1 MVFDIYSKR
10 EERQLGTVPDVYE
23 YENLPLFLR
32 KQIILLCERV
42 IGKPDHDESNWAAKF
57 YANVC
62 MILREEYGV
71 LHLFELLDLDSSFHR
86 LHSRPSLYELS
97 EFLLKEKIAKR
108 CLTATE
114 LCANQFVKIN
124 RRDAISTLNQRLK
137 EAGVG
142 YQFESGQ
149 IIRVDN
155 QLIHSEVMKPAL
167 HFISAKGFEG
177 ANDEFLQA
185 HEKYRQGDYKGSLV
199 EGTKALESVLKIIL
213 SKNGANITAG
223 DTAKKLFEKFKAL
236 NLLPEYLPSQI
247 NALYDLLQI
256 SATKPRNKE
265 PAAHGQGAE
274 VRDVPEYLAAYAL
287 HQTASAILLIVKA
300 HEAAR

>member
-1 MVFDIYSKR
+1 VF
-10 EERQLGTVPDVYE
+10 
-23 YENLPLFLR
+23 
-32 KQIILLCERV
+32 ILE
-42 IGKPDHDESNWAAKF
+42 
-57 YANVC
+57 
-62 MILREEYGV
+62 
-71 LHLFELLDLDSSFHR
+71 
-86 LHSRPSLYELS
+86 
-97 EFLLKEKIAKR
+97 EKIAKR
-108 CLTATE
+108 CLDAVE
-114 LCANQFVKIN
+114 LCAAQFVKMN

-167 HFISAKGFEG
+167 HFISTKGFEG
-177 ANDEFLQA
+177 ANEEFLQA

-213 SKNGANITAG
+213 SKNGASITAG

-236 NLLPEYLPSQI
+236 DLLPEYFPGQI
-247 NALYDLLQI
+247 NVLYDLLQN

-274 VRDVPEYLAAYAL
+274 VREVPEYLAAYGL

>member
-10 EERQLGTVPDVYE
+10 EGRQSGAVPDVYE
-23 YENLPLFLR
+23 YDNIPLSLR

-42 IGKPDHDESNWAAKF
+42 IGRPDHDESNSAAKF
-57 YANVC
+57 YATVC
-62 MILREEYGV
+62 LTLREEYGV
-71 LHLFELLDLDSSFHR
+71 LHLFELLDLDDFSRSHR
-86 LHSRPSLYELS
+86 RPSLYELS
-97 EFLLKEKIAKR
+97 EFFVKEKTVAH
-108 CLTATE
+108 CLDVIE
-114 LCANQFVKIN
+114 ICASKFLRMSRQ
-124 RRDAISTLNQRLK
+124 DAVSTLNQRLK

-142 YQFESGQ
+142 YQFESGK

-155 QLIHSEVMKPAL
+155 QLIHSEVIKPAL
-167 HFISAKGFEG
+167 DFISAKGFEG
-177 ANDEFLQA
+177 ANEEFLQA

-213 SKNGANITAG
+213 SKNGADITAG

-236 NLLPEYLPSQI
+236 NLLPEYLPGQI
-247 NALYDLLQI
+247 NALYDLLQN

-274 VRDVPEYLAAYAL
+274 VRDVPEYLAAYSL
-287 HQTASAILLIVKA
+287 HQTASAILLIIKA

>member
-1 MVFDIYSKR
+1 MVYDIYSKR
-10 EERQLGTVPDVYE
+10 EGRQSGAVPDVYE
-23 YENLPLFLR
+23 YENIPLFLR
-32 KQIILLCERV
+32 IQIVLLCERI
-42 IGKPDHDESNWAAKF
+42 IGKPDYNEHNLAAKF
-57 YANVC
+57 YATVC
-62 MILREEYGV
+62 LSLREEYGV
-71 LHLFELLDLDSSFHR
+71 RHLFELLDLDRFSRS
-86 LHSRPSLYELS
+86 HSRPSHYELS
-97 EFLLKEKIAKR
+97 EFFVNEKTVAR
-108 CLTATE
+108 CLDVID
-114 LCANQFVKIN
+114 LCACQFDKMN
-124 RRDAISTLNQRLK
+124 RRDAIYTLNQRIR

-142 YQFESGQ
+142 YQFESGK

-177 ANDEFLQA
+177 ANEEFLQA

-213 SKNGANITAG
+213 SKNGASITAG
-223 DTAKKLFEKFKAL
+223 DTAKKIFEKFKAL
-236 NLLPEYLPSQI
+236 DLLPEYFPGQI
-247 NALYDLLQI
+247 NALYDLLQN

-274 VRDVPEYLAAYAL
+274 IREVPEYLAAYGL

>member
-10 EERQLGTVPDVYE
+10 EGRQSGAVPDIYE

-32 KQIILLCERV
+32 KQIVLLCERV
-42 IGKPDHDESNWAAKF
+42 IGKPDYDEKNSAAKF

-62 MILREEYGV
+62 LILREEYGV
-71 LHLFELLDLDSSFHR
+71 LHLFELLDLDYSFR
-86 LHSRPSLYELS
+86 RSHSRPSLYELS
-97 EFLLKEKIAKR
+97 EFIFKEKMAKR
-108 CLTATE
+108 LLDATE
-114 LCANQFVKIN
+114 LCAHQFVKMN
-124 RRDAISTLNQRLK
+124 RRDAISTLNQRMR

-142 YQFESGQ
+142 YQFESGK
-149 IIRVDN
+149 IIRVDSN
-155 QLIHSEVMKPAL
+155 FIHSEIIKPVL

-177 ANDEFLQA
+177 ANEEFLQA

-213 SKNGANITAG
+213 SQNGATITAG

-236 NLLPEYLPSQI
+236 NLLPEYLPGQI
-247 NALYDLLQI
+247 NALYDLLQN

-274 VRDVPEYLAAYAL
+274 VRDVPEYLAAYSL
-287 HQTASAILLIVKA
+287 HQTASAILLIIKA